1 MATIEVKLT
10 RTNVLTRW
18 DCTVCGGCTDKVEV
32 LAEADAVVGVHSGV
46 VRVCERCLER
56 GQEYID
62 HEFAQVACRW
72 AVHEEACRS
81 LRLKV
86 PTFEEWLVAE
96 EICNDE
102 RFDPPP
108 VEVEQHRKFYPY
120 FDPAL
125 FTKAVIERGP
135 LALAQHAEWTRQW
148 KEKLAESDTP
158 W

>member
-125 FTKAVIERGP
+125 FTSDRTRPTGVGTTCRVDTAVEGEARRWP
-135 LALAQHAEWTRQW
+135 
-148 KEKLAESDTP
+148 P
-158 W
+158 